1 MKLKKEEPKNEDKK
15 DESEKDKPSTTGPK
29 PFFEETINCAF
40 CGRPN
45 KVSAVRETITPS
57 VPAQRSIAVFVEKDT
72 QTKLDE
78 H

>member
-1 MKLKKEEPKNEDKK
+1 MKVKKEEHKK
-15 DESEKDKPSTTGPK
+15 DEKKDEERTEKGPK

-57 VPAQRSIAVFVEKDT
+57 VPAQRSIEVFVEKDT
-72 QTKLDE
+72 QTKLNE